1 MRRGEQSRT
10 RTWRTRVDS
19 RPEGKELAEEPEG
32 AWAEGLQENLAM
44 ETKGGQGW
52 HSSQGLVA
60 G

>member
-1 MRRGEQSRT
+1 M
-10 RTWRTRVDS
+10 
-19 RPEGKELAEEPEG
+19 AEEPEE